1 MLVSPLLAGSMV
13 YRVLGFFSRF
23 SVCWFISFWISGPL
37 LFTLVCSSIW
47 FTWSRWFMWFRSS
60 SWSCDQLLRPFIG
73 LSGFGVSFPGFLS
86 VSSFFLNFWF
96 FSFDIGWFLN
106 VVGSYSRLFRF
117 NGLISSSSRLV
128 QLGSSWSRDQ
138 FLRSF
143 RHCQPSL
150 GCIIIQ
156 TNIKEIFVN
165 LWNSSSFFNKHKRE
179 REREKNKYKYKKKMK
194 NKKIIII
201 IINKKNGYLYL

>member
-1 MLVSPLLAGSMV
+1 M
-13 YRVLGFFSRF
+13 VLGRLVGSEGFDFFGWLIFPNVGF
-23 SVCWFISFWISGPL
+23 SAFSWFH
-37 LFTLVCSSIW
+37 
-47 FTWSRWFMWFRSS
+47 
-60 SWSCDQLLRPFIG
+60 G
-73 LSGFGVSFPGFLS
+73 LSGFGFLLQIFCLL
-86 VSSFFLNFWF
+86 VHFFLNFWF

-165 LWNSSSFFNKHKRE
+165 L
-179 REREKNKYKYKKKMK
+179 
-194 NKKIIII
+194 
-201 IINKKNGYLYL
+201 